1 MDMNHLKELRATAY
15 ARALGGTK
23 GRGGV
28 RAPSPSREESEN
40 FLTLVGIM
48 LTDLC
53 DETIKEKRGNTMNAE
68 EVMKTI
74 TESYL
79 QIVNERLGD
88 AKSRAKDL
96 TAAEMYELND
106 SIRLANV
113 LTKKQPSEKL

>member
-1 MDMNHLKELRATAY
+1 
-15 ARALGGTK
+15 
-23 GRGGV
+23 
-28 RAPSPSREESEN
+28 
-40 FLTLVGIM
+40 
-48 LTDLC
+48 
-53 DETIKEKRGNTMNAE
+53 MNAE

-74 TESYL
+74 TGSYL

-113 LTKKQPSEKL
+113 LTKKQPSEKQQAQKGTRKW